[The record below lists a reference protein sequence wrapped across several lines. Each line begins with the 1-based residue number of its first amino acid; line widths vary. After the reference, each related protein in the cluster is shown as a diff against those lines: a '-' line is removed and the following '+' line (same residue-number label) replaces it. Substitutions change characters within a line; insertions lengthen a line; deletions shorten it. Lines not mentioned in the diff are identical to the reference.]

1 MLLSLDT
8 KKANGRDSISA
19 RMLKSTAPSIA
30 YGITLLFNKSIST
43 GRIPRAWKVS
53 SIVPVPKGSDSTS
66 YRPISLLPAVSK
78 LLERHMHYLISH
90 HIEMFFPIVSNQ
102 WDFQPRKSTVSA
114 LIDVVHHWSL
124 ALDQRKEVATVFF
137 DLHKAFDSVPHRP
150 LLDKL
155 TPIGLSIYLI
165 KWICSYLY
173 NREQHVVLNGQDSA
187 SSPVSSG
194 VPQGSVLGPLLF
206 LVYINDLA
214 NGSLSENCFS
224 SLYADDLLMYK
235 IISGPGDHTS
245 LQSNINSV
253 ADWIN

>member
-102 WDFQPRKSTVSA
+102 WNFQPCPN
-114 LIDVVHHWSL
+114 W
-124 ALDQRKEVATVFF
+124 
-137 DLHKAFDSVPHRP
+137 
-150 LLDKL
+150 
-155 TPIGLSIYLI
+155 
-165 KWICSYLY
+165 C
-173 NREQHVVLNGQDSA
+173 
-187 SSPVSSG
+187 
-194 VPQGSVLGPLLF
+194 
-206 LVYINDLA
+206 
-214 NGSLSENCFS
+214 CS
-224 SLYADDLLMYK
+224 SLVSGTWPKKRGSYSLLW
-235 IISGPGDHTS
+235 SPQSLWFCTS
-245 LQSNINSV
+245 QAPAGQTYTYWLKYIPY
-253 ADWIN
+253 